1 MACSRRSASSGP
13 RALTV
18 DQYQRRSRASVGG
31 SAAGVVLGQTAIRVG
46 GDPGVQGA
54 IAAPGDIDGPG
65 HVPMSSPLPPAR
77 SPSLS
82 SAGPHTHR
90 DPRYDG
96 TPRSVGTGRS
106 SDGAGPAPAREE
118 HSSGSTDSAH
128 LAIRGPSGARDGR
141 PARGRLVWTE
151 RPQESFIVSVA
162 VVFALVFTGYGAGTV
177 FLLRRKPGNAF
188 FLIQALV
195 DLGLVTTVLHFAG
208 QPQSAF
214 PALYVLVVAAY
225 CAAHAAGLGGADR
238 RPRVGPF
245 CGRHPLDPWR
255 LPGYAR
261 PGPRSSSSTWSS
273 ASWPS
278 WATACARPGWS
289 TPPWPPS
296 CSGSGWRPMTFS
308 GTSGP
313 ACSRSM
319 ASGRLAF
326 INPTAERLLDLDG
339 EALIG
344 LPVLDHL
351 KTRSSE
357 LWAAAVA
364 GIRNGRKISRG
375 EGMVVQGGGRMF
387 PIGLSTTT
395 FRQEAQE
402 APSVTAIFTDISD
415 LKEVQELH
423 MRAERLEAV
432 AELSASLA
440 HEIRNP
446 LASIR
451 SSVEQLARSKHADE
465 DERFLAGLI
474 VRESDRLSRLLS
486 EFLDFARV
494 RATQFVPL
502 DLHSV
507 VVAVVRLI
515 RAHPDCRPDAAI
527 TVEGEH
533 TILEGDEDLL
543 HRVIANLV
551 LNAVQAARGPIR
563 ITVGGGARFRP
574 RIFLTG
580 PIWSTPCG
588 YRSGTTGP
596 AYPRKCA
603 SGCFSRSYPAGP
615 AAAGWDWPSF
625 SAPSRRIGGWCW
637 SIPAPAPEPHSPFSC
652 PPRW

>member
-1 MACSRRSASSGP
+1 MEFHGPSG
-13 RALTV
+13 
-18 DQYQRRSRASVGG
+18 RASVPTVPERRRPGKNTLPDQRVLLTWLF
-31 SAAGVVLGQTAIRVG
+31 AGRLVLAT
-46 GDPGVQGA
+46 GV
-54 IAAPGDIDGPG
+54 
-65 HVPMSSPLPPAR
+65 L
-77 SPSLS
+77 L
-82 SAGPHTHR
+82 
-90 DPRYDG
+90 
-96 TPRSVGTGRS
+96 
-106 SDGAGPAPAREE
+106 GAG
-118 HSSGSTDSAH
+118 
-128 LAIRGPSGARDGR
+128 
-141 PARGRLVWTE
+141 LVWTE

-177 FLLRRKPGNAF
+177 FLLRRAPTNAF

-195 DLGLVTTVLHFAG
+195 DLGLVTTIVHFVG

-225 CAAHAAGLGGADR
+225 ALLMPPAWVGLTALLASVLFVSDTIWNHGAA
-238 RPRVGPF
+238 
-245 CGRHPLDPWR
+245 LD
-255 LPGYAR
+255 
-261 PGPRSSSSTWSS
+261 T
-273 ASWPS
+273 ASWAQIIVFNLVFGIVAVLGHRLREAGMEQ
-278 WATACARPGWS
+278 ATLATELQRVRLEADDILRNIR
-289 TPPWPPS
+289 
-296 CSGSGWRPMTFS
+296 SGVLTVDGF
-308 GTSGP
+308 
-313 ACSRSM
+313 
-319 ASGRLAF
+319 GRLAF

-339 EALIG
+339 DALIG
-344 LPVLDHL
+344 LPVLDEL

-375 EGMVVQGGGRMF
+375 EGMVLQGGGRMF

-465 DERFLAGLI
+465 DERFLSGLI

-494 RATQFVPL
+494 RATHFVPL

-527 TVEGEH
+527 TIEGEH
-533 TILEGDEDLL
+533 TLLEGDEDLL
-543 HRVIANLV
+543 HRVVANLV

-563 ITVGGGARFRP
+563 VIVSVATAQASEIPHGTNLDHAIRLQVRDNGPGIPEEVRERLFQPFVSGRSGGSGLGLAIVQRAVEAHRG
-574 RIFLTG
+574 LVLVDSG
-580 PIWSTPCG
+580 PG
-588 YRSGTTGP
+588 SGTTFTIFLP
-596 AYPRKCA
+596 AKMVA
-603 SGCFSRSYPAGP
+603 ED
-615 AAAGWDWPSF
+615 AA
-625 SAPSRRIGGWCW
+625 
-637 SIPAPAPEPHSPFSC
+637 
-652 PPRW
+652 

>member
-1 MACSRRSASSGP
+1 MESNAPSGRATVPTVPDRRRPGKNTLP
-13 RALTV
+13 
-18 DQYQRRSRASVGG
+18 DQRTLLSWLFVGRLVL
-31 SAAGVVLGQTAIRVG
+31 ATGVL
-46 GDPGVQGA
+46 
-54 IAAPGDIDGPG
+54 
-65 HVPMSSPLPPAR
+65 L
-77 SPSLS
+77 
-82 SAGPHTHR
+82 
-90 DPRYDG
+90 
-96 TPRSVGTGRS
+96 
-106 SDGAGPAPAREE
+106 GAG
-118 HSSGSTDSAH
+118 
-128 LAIRGPSGARDGR
+128 
-141 PARGRLVWTE
+141 LVWTE

-177 FLLRRKPGNAF
+177 FLLNRKPGNAF

-195 DLGLVTTVLHFAG
+195 DLGLVTTVVHFAG

-225 CAAHAAGLGGADR
+225 ALLMPPVWVAVTAALASLLYLGDTVWSHGA
-238 RPRVGPF
+238 V
-245 CGRHPLDPWR
+245 LD
-255 LPGYAR
+255 
-261 PGPRSSSSTWSS
+261 T
-273 ASWPS
+273 ASWAQIVVFNLVFAIVAVLGHRLREAGMEQ
-278 WATACARPGWS
+278 ATLATELQRVRLEADDILRNIR
-289 TPPWPPS
+289 
-296 CSGSGWRPMTFS
+296 SGVLTVDGL
-308 GTSGP
+308 
-313 ACSRSM
+313 
-319 ASGRLAF
+319 GRLAF

-351 KTRSSE
+351 KSRSSE

-375 EGMVVQGGGRMF
+375 EGMVVQGAGRMF

-395 FRQEAQE
+395 FRQEAQD

-465 DERFLAGLI
+465 DERFLSGLI

-494 RATQFVPL
+494 RATHFAPL

-515 RAHPDCRPDAAI
+515 RAHPDCRADAII
-527 TVEGEH
+527 TVEGDH
-533 TILEGDEDLL
+533 AMLEGDEDLL

-551 LNAVQAARGPIR
+551 LNAVQAARGPVR
-563 ITVGGGARFRP
+563 ITVSVAAVQASEIPHGTNLDHAIRLQVRDNGPGIPEEVRERLFQPFVSGRSGGSGLGLAIVQRAVEAHRGLVLVDSGA
-574 RIFLTG
+574 G
-580 PIWSTPCG
+580 
-588 YRSGTTGP
+588 SGTTFTIFLP
-596 AYPRKCA
+596 SKMVAED
-603 SGCFSRSYPAGP
+603 
-615 AAAGWDWPSF
+615 AA
-625 SAPSRRIGGWCW
+625 
-637 SIPAPAPEPHSPFSC
+637 
-652 PPRW
+652 

>member
-1 MACSRRSASSGP
+1 MESHAPSASVPTVPERRRPGKNILP
-13 RALTV
+13 DQRTLLTWLF
-18 DQYQRRSRASVGG
+18 
-31 SAAGVVLGQTAIRVG
+31 AGRLVLAT
-46 GDPGVQGA
+46 GV
-54 IAAPGDIDGPG
+54 
-65 HVPMSSPLPPAR
+65 L
-77 SPSLS
+77 L
-82 SAGPHTHR
+82 
-90 DPRYDG
+90 
-96 TPRSVGTGRS
+96 
-106 SDGAGPAPAREE
+106 GAG
-118 HSSGSTDSAH
+118 
-128 LAIRGPSGARDGR
+128 
-141 PARGRLVWTE
+141 LVWTE

-177 FLLRRKPGNAF
+177 FLLNRKPGNTF
-188 FLIQALV
+188 FLVQALV
-195 DLGLVTTVLHFAG
+195 DLALVTTIVHFAG

-225 CAAHAAGLGGADR
+225 ALLMPPAWIVGTVVITSILYLGDTIWNHGAS
-238 RPRVGPF
+238 
-245 CGRHPLDPWR
+245 LE
-255 LPGYAR
+255 
-261 PGPRSSSSTWSS
+261 T
-273 ASWPS
+273 ASWAQIGVYHLVFALVAVLGHRLREAGMEQVTL
-278 WATACARPGWS
+278 ATELQRVRLEADDILRNIR
-289 TPPWPPS
+289 
-296 CSGSGWRPMTFS
+296 SGVLTVDGF
-308 GTSGP
+308 
-313 ACSRSM
+313 
-319 ASGRLAF
+319 GRLAF

-344 LPVLDHL
+344 LAVLDQL

-357 LWAAAVA
+357 LWAAVVA

-451 SSVEQLARSKHADE
+451 SSVEQLARSKHADD

-494 RATQFVPL
+494 RVTHFAPL

-507 VVAVVRLI
+507 VITVVRLI

-527 TVEGEH
+527 TVEGGH
-533 TILEGDEDLL
+533 TVLDGDEDLL
-543 HRVIANLV
+543 HRIIANLV
-551 LNAVQAARGPIR
+551 LNAVQAARGPIK
-563 ITVGGGARFRP
+563 ITVAVAAVQASDIPHGTNLEHAVRLQVKDNGPGIPEEVRERLFQPFVSGRSGGSGLGLAIVQRAVEAHRG
-574 RIFLTG
+574 LVLVDSG
-580 PIWSTPCG
+580 PG
-588 YRSGTTGP
+588 SGTTFTIFLP
-596 AYPRKCA
+596 AKMVA
-603 SGCFSRSYPAGP
+603 ED
-615 AAAGWDWPSF
+615 AA
-625 SAPSRRIGGWCW
+625 
-637 SIPAPAPEPHSPFSC
+637 
-652 PPRW
+652 

>member
-1 MACSRRSASSGP
+1 MESHA
-13 RALTV
+13 
-18 DQYQRRSRASVGG
+18 
-31 SAAGVVLGQTAIRVG
+31 
-46 GDPGVQGA
+46 
-54 IAAPGDIDGPG
+54 
-65 HVPMSSPLPPAR
+65 
-77 SPSLS
+77 
-82 SAGPHTHR
+82 
-90 DPRYDG
+90 
-96 TPRSVGTGRS
+96 
-106 SDGAGPAPAREE
+106 
-118 HSSGSTDSAH
+118 
-128 LAIRGPSGARDGR
+128 PSGRISVPTIPNRRRPGKNTLPDQRTLLTWLFAGR
-141 PARGRLVWTE
+141 LVLATGVLLWAGLVWTE

-177 FLLRRKPGNAF
+177 FLLHRKPGNAF
-188 FLIQALV
+188 FLIQALL
-195 DLGLVTTVLHFAG
+195 DLGLVTTVVHFAG

-225 CAAHAAGLGGADR
+225 ALLMPPAWVALTAVLASLLYLGDTMWKHGAS
-238 RPRVGPF
+238 
-245 CGRHPLDPWR
+245 LD
-255 LPGYAR
+255 
-261 PGPRSSSSTWSS
+261 T
-273 ASWPS
+273 ASWAQIVVFNLVFAIVAVLGHRLREAGMEQ
-278 WATACARPGWS
+278 ATLATELQRVRLEADDILRNIR
-289 TPPWPPS
+289 
-296 CSGSGWRPMTFS
+296 SGVLTVDGF
-308 GTSGP
+308 
-313 ACSRSM
+313 
-319 ASGRLAF
+319 GRLAF

-344 LPVLDHL
+344 FPVLDQL

-375 EGMVVQGGGRMF
+375 EGMVVQGAGRMF

-474 VRESDRLSRLLS
+474 VRESDRLSRLLG

-494 RATQFVPL
+494 RATHFAPL

-515 RAHPDCRPDAAI
+515 RAHPDCRPDAAL

-533 TILEGDEDLL
+533 TLLEGDEDLL

-551 LNAVQAARGPIR
+551 LNAVQAARGPIKV
-563 ITVGGGARFRP
+563 TVTVAAVQASDIPHGTNLEHAVRLQVKDNGPGIPEEVRERLFQPFVSGRSGGSGLGLAIVQRAVEAHRG
-574 RIFLTG
+574 LVLVDSG
-580 PIWSTPCG
+580 PG
-588 YRSGTTGP
+588 SGTTFTIFLP
-596 AYPRKCA
+596 AKMVA
-603 SGCFSRSYPAGP
+603 ED
-615 AAAGWDWPSF
+615 AA
-625 SAPSRRIGGWCW
+625 
-637 SIPAPAPEPHSPFSC
+637 
-652 PPRW
+652 

>member
-1 MACSRRSASSGP
+1 MESHAPSGRAAVPTVPDRRRPGKNTLP
-13 RALTV
+13 GQRTLLTWLFVGRLALAT
-18 DQYQRRSRASVGG
+18 
-31 SAAGVVLGQTAIRVG
+31 GVL
-46 GDPGVQGA
+46 
-54 IAAPGDIDGPG
+54 
-65 HVPMSSPLPPAR
+65 L
-77 SPSLS
+77 
-82 SAGPHTHR
+82 
-90 DPRYDG
+90 
-96 TPRSVGTGRS
+96 
-106 SDGAGPAPAREE
+106 GAG
-118 HSSGSTDSAH
+118 
-128 LAIRGPSGARDGR
+128 
-141 PARGRLVWTE
+141 LVWTE
-151 RPQESFIVSVA
+151 RPQESFIVSIA

-177 FLLRRKPGNAF
+177 FLLRRTPSNAF

-195 DLGLVTTVLHFAG
+195 DLGLVTTIVHFAG

-225 CAAHAAGLGGADR
+225 ALLMPPVWVAITAVLASVLFLGDTLWAQIVVFNLVFAIVAVLGHRLREAGMEQATLATELQRVRLEADDILR
-238 RPRVGPF
+238 NI
-245 CGRHPLDPWR
+245 
-255 LPGYAR
+255 
-261 PGPRSSSSTWSS
+261 RSGVLTVD
-273 ASWPS
+273 
-278 WATACARPGWS
+278 G
-289 TPPWPPS
+289 
-296 CSGSGWRPMTFS
+296 F
-308 GTSGP
+308 
-313 ACSRSM
+313 
-319 ASGRLAF
+319 GRLAF

-344 LPVLDHL
+344 RPVLDQL

-357 LWAAAVA
+357 LWAATVA

-375 EGMVVQGGGRMF
+375 EGMVLQSAGRMF

-451 SSVEQLARSKHADE
+451 SSVEQLARSKHADD

-486 EFLDFARV
+486 EFLDFSRV
-494 RATQFVPL
+494 RATHFVPL

-527 TVEGEH
+527 TVEGGH
-533 TILEGDEDLL
+533 TLLEGDEDLL
-543 HRVIANLV
+543 HRVVGNLV

-563 ITVGGGARFRP
+563 ISVSVAPAQTADIPHGTDLEHAVRLQVRDNGPGIPEEVRERLFQPFVSGRSGGSGLGLAIVQRAVEAHRG
-574 RIFLTG
+574 LVLVESAAG
-580 PIWSTPCG
+580 
-588 YRSGTTGP
+588 SGTTFTIFLP
-596 AYPRKCA
+596 AKMVA
-603 SGCFSRSYPAGP
+603 ED
-615 AAAGWDWPSF
+615 AA
-625 SAPSRRIGGWCW
+625 
-637 SIPAPAPEPHSPFSC
+637 
-652 PPRW
+652 

>member
-1 MACSRRSASSGP
+1 MTTTAPSGRAAVPTVPDRRRPGKNTLP
-13 RALTV
+13 DQRTLLTWLF
-18 DQYQRRSRASVGG
+18 GG
-31 SAAGVVLGQTAIRVG
+31 RLVLA
-46 GDPGVQGA
+46 
-54 IAAPGDIDGPG
+54 
-65 HVPMSSPLPPAR
+65 
-77 SPSLS
+77 
-82 SAGPHTHR
+82 
-90 DPRYDG
+90 
-96 TPRSVGTGRS
+96 TGILL
-106 SDGAGPAPAREE
+106 GAG
-118 HSSGSTDSAH
+118 
-128 LAIRGPSGARDGR
+128 
-141 PARGRLVWTE
+141 LVWTE

-162 VVFALVFTGYGAGTV
+162 VVFALMFTLYGAGTV
-177 FLLRRKPGNAF
+177 LLLRRKPTNAF
-188 FLIQALV
+188 FFIQALV
-195 DLGLVTTVLHFAG
+195 DLGLVTTILHFTG

-225 CAAHAAGLGGADR
+225 SLLMPPAWVAITAVLASVLFLGDTIWTHGAS
-238 RPRVGPF
+238 
-245 CGRHPLDPWR
+245 LD
-255 LPGYAR
+255 
-261 PGPRSSSSTWSS
+261 T
-273 ASWPS
+273 ASWAQIVVFNLVFGIVAVLGHRLREAGMEQ
-278 WATACARPGWS
+278 ATLATELQRVRLEADDILRNIR
-289 TPPWPPS
+289 
-296 CSGSGWRPMTFS
+296 SGVLTVDGF
-308 GTSGP
+308 
-313 ACSRSM
+313 
-319 ASGRLAF
+319 GRLAF

-344 LPVLDHL
+344 LQVLDQL

-375 EGMVVQGGGRMF
+375 EGMVVQKGGRMF

-465 DERFLAGLI
+465 DERFLSGLI

-494 RATQFVPL
+494 RATHFAPV

-515 RAHPDCRPDAAI
+515 RAHPDCRADAVI
-527 TVEGEH
+527 TVEGSH
-533 TILEGDEDLL
+533 TLLDGDEDLL
-543 HRVIANLV
+543 HRVVANLV

-563 ITVGGGARFRP
+563 ITVTVGVAQPAEIPHGTDLEHAVRLQIRDNGPGIPEEVRERLFQPFVSGRSGGSGLGLAIVQRAVEAHRG
-574 RIFLTG
+574 LVLVDSSAG
-580 PIWSTPCG
+580 
-588 YRSGTTGP
+588 SGTTFTIFLP
-596 AYPRKCA
+596 AKMVA
-603 SGCFSRSYPAGP
+603 ED
-615 AAAGWDWPSF
+615 AA
-625 SAPSRRIGGWCW
+625 
-637 SIPAPAPEPHSPFSC
+637 
-652 PPRW
+652 

>member
-1 MACSRRSASSGP
+1 MEAQAPSGRATPPTVPHRRRPGKNTLP
-13 RALTV
+13 DQRTLLTWLF
-18 DQYQRRSRASVGG
+18 VGRLVL
-31 SAAGVVLGQTAIRVG
+31 ATGVL
-46 GDPGVQGA
+46 
-54 IAAPGDIDGPG
+54 
-65 HVPMSSPLPPAR
+65 L
-77 SPSLS
+77 
-82 SAGPHTHR
+82 
-90 DPRYDG
+90 
-96 TPRSVGTGRS
+96 
-106 SDGAGPAPAREE
+106 GAG
-118 HSSGSTDSAH
+118 
-128 LAIRGPSGARDGR
+128 
-141 PARGRLVWTE
+141 LVWTE

-177 FLLRRKPGNAF
+177 FLLRRSPTNAF
-188 FLIQALV
+188 FLIQAFV
-195 DLGLVTTVLHFAG
+195 DLGLVTTIVHFAG

-225 CAAHAAGLGGADR
+225 ALLMPPAW
-238 RPRVGPF
+238 VGITAVLASLLF
-245 CGRHPLDPWR
+245 VGDTLWTH
-255 LPGYAR
+255 
-261 PGPRSSSSTWSS
+261 S
-273 ASWPS
+273 ASLDTAS
-278 WATACARPGWS
+278 WAQIVVFNLTFGIVAVLGHRLREAGMEQATLATELQRVRLEADDILRNIR
-289 TPPWPPS
+289 
-296 CSGSGWRPMTFS
+296 SGVLTVDGF
-308 GTSGP
+308 
-313 ACSRSM
+313 
-319 ASGRLAF
+319 GRLAF

-375 EGMVVQGGGRMF
+375 EGMVQQAAGRMF

-451 SSVEQLARSKHADE
+451 SSVEQLARSKHADD

-486 EFLDFARV
+486 EFLDFSRV
-494 RATQFVPL
+494 RATHFVSL

-527 TVEGEH
+527 IVEGEP
-533 TILEGDEDLL
+533 TLLEGDEDLL
-543 HRVIANLV
+543 HRVVNNLV
-551 LNAVQAARGPIR
+551 LNAVQAARGAAIKVTIAVGAAQAGEIPHGTDLEHAVRLQIR
-563 ITVGGGARFRP
+563 DDGPGIPEEVRERLFQPFVSGRSGGSGLGLAIVQRAVEAHRGLVLVDSAP
-574 RIFLTG
+574 G
-580 PIWSTPCG
+580 
-588 YRSGTTGP
+588 SGTTFTIFLP
-596 AYPRKCA
+596 AKMVA
-603 SGCFSRSYPAGP
+603 ED
-615 AAAGWDWPSF
+615 AA
-625 SAPSRRIGGWCW
+625 
-637 SIPAPAPEPHSPFSC
+637 
-652 PPRW
+652 